1 MDNEHALQALERDG
15 YVILE
20 RLISANEL
28 NELKRAI
35 EAFEAKLPMGR
46 NNFEGELT
54 RRVYSLAGKGEVFMR
69 LAEHPRIVAMLDA
82 LLLPNWLLSQFQSVR
97 IHPGE
102 TPQPWHNDDAFY
114 AIPRPRPI
122 LALSTI
128 WALDDFTD
136 ENGAT
141 ELVPGSHRW
150 HNERPE
156 EQDDRAIR
164 AVMPAGSVV
173 VFNGATWHRGGPNRS
188 AKARLAVSPQYC
200 QPWLRTQES
209 QLLIAPPDVAARYS
223 ERGRAMLGYSI
234 HPPFL
239 GQVDGMHPLRLVN
252 PDYRLQKTHDRA
264 IADVVLEKP
273 KAVM

>member
-1 MDNEHALQALERDG
+1 MDNEHALQALEHDG

-20 RLISANEL
+20 RLISADEL

-69 LAEHPRIVAMLDA
+69 LAEHPRIVALLDA

-102 TPQPWHNDDAFY
+102 TPQPWHNDDSFY

-150 HNERPE
+150 QN
-156 EQDDRAIR
+156 
-164 AVMPAGSVV
+164 
-173 VFNGATWHRGGPNRS
+173 
-188 AKARLAVSPQYC
+188 
-200 QPWLRTQES
+200 
-209 QLLIAPPDVAARYS
+209 
-223 ERGRAMLGYSI
+223 
-234 HPPFL
+234 
-239 GQVDGMHPLRLVN
+239 
-252 PDYRLQKTHDRA
+252 
-264 IADVVLEKP
+264 
-273 KAVM
+273 